1 MEMRHLLTF
10 KAIVEKGGFKNAAEH
25 LGYAQSSV
33 TVHIK
38 ELEEELGKPL
48 FDRLGRKVFLTNYGT
63 RFLPYTSK
71 IIDLYNEAIES
82 INLDEIPRG
91 SLVIGVSELITQYR
105 IPSLFMEYK
114 KKYPNVALSLKS
126 LESEDVS
133 SAIKNGEIDL
143 ALILEKSDWFEK
155 ELYVEKIKDE
165 SIVLISPVD
174 NMHTSD
180 TILFTEDTCSYKTMF
195 ETYLREQQIEV
206 KDSLSF
212 SSLEAIKQCVMYGI
226 GISMLPYF
234 SVKDDLD
241 SHKLNGEFIQLNQTE
256 NSTFLVYHKNKQ
268 LSLALQSMISLIKE
282 HSLLWN

>member
-1 MEMRHLLTF
+1 MELRHLLTF
-10 KAIVEKGGFKNAAEH
+10 KAIVEQGGFKNAAEH

-63 RFLPYTSK
+63 RFLPYTTK
-71 IIDLYNEAIES
+71 IIDLHNEAIES
-82 INLDEIPRG
+82 INLDEVPRG
-91 SLVIGVSELITQYR
+91 NLVIGVSELITQYR

-114 KKYPNVALSLKS
+114 KRYPNVSLSLKS
-126 LESEDVS
+126 LESEDIS
-133 SAIKNGEIDL
+133 SAIRNGKIDL
-143 ALILEKSDWFEK
+143 ALVLEKSDWFEK
-155 ELYVEKIKDE
+155 ELHIEKIKDE
-165 SIVLISPVD
+165 LIVLISPID
-174 NMHTSD
+174 NKSTSD
-180 TILFTEDTCSYKTMF
+180 TILFTEEGCSYKSMF
-195 ETYLREQQIEV
+195 ENYLREKRIEV
-206 KDSLSF
+206 KDTLSF

-234 SVKDDLD
+234 SVKEELD
-241 SHKLNGEFIQLNQTE
+241 SQKINGQFMKLNETE

-268 LSLALQSMISLIKE
+268 LSLAIQSMISLIKD